1 MKEIINIKNGC
12 KSFQNGKDN
21 KLVVLDNLSLK
32 VNEGD
37 FIAITGVSGSGK
49 STLLNIIGCLDK
61 LTSGTIHFLEND
73 ITNSNDNNLSYL
85 RGEQIGYVLQNFG
98 LIDNYKV
105 KDNVIIPLYLSGKYK
120 KRSDKKNRVLEVLKK
135 VDILEKADIKL
146 KNLSGGQQQRVAIAR
161 ALINS
166 PSLILLDE
174 PTSALDKVTKLEIM
188 EVIKKLND
196 EGITIIMVTHDD
208 EVAKYA
214 KKILKLEQGKLL
226 NM

>member
-12 KSFQNGKDN
+12 KSFQNGKDS

-49 STLLNIIGCLDK
+49 STLLNIIGCLDR
-61 LTSGTIHFLEND
+61 LTNGTIHFLEND

-85 RGEQIGYVLQNFG
+85 RGEQIGYVLQNFD

-105 KDNVIIPLYLSGKYK
+105 KDNIIIPLYLSGKYK
-120 KRSDKKNRVLEVLKK
+120 KRSDKKNRVIEVLKK